1 MGRTSLSAHDQINT
15 SEDGSHLSLWDFAES
30 LGRGEKLATDASP
43 RPKQDD
49 GSQSNA
55 RTCEGQR
62 AELDKWKAVDGLL
75 PCQAWQNL

>member
-1 MGRTSLSAHDQINT
+1 MGRTSLSAHDQIKT

-30 LGRGEKLATDASP
+30 LGRGEKLATDGSP

-49 GSQSNA
+49 GSQPNA

-62 AELDKWKAVDGLL
+62 AELDKWKAVGGLL
-75 PCQAWQNL
+75 PCQTWQNL